1 MEKPRQKVHMELSAG
16 GFYTHGVAD
25 KALCRLV
32 QAASLRGTLG
42 TLPLVLNVVYRQT
55 IESIIT
61 IR

>member
-1 MEKPRQKVHMELSAG
+1 MELSAG
-16 GFYTHGVAD
+16 VFYTHGVAD